1 MTRGNPA
8 DTYAPEAI
16 GDGDEAALLAGRY
29 RLIRRLGTG
38 GMARVDLAEDIR
50 LGREVAVKRMHSGRA
65 EDDARR
71 FAREARLGATLN
83 HPNLVTVFDAISEG
97 DTVLIVMEYV
107 DGTDLSAML
116 EAGRLDDD
124 EALRILDRLAAA
136 IDHAHEHDI
145 VHRDVKPSNVLIRDD
160 GEVKLVDMGI
170 ARALEDTAITGS
182 GTVLGSLPYIAPEAL
197 RGEDIGAEADVYSLA
212 LIAYE
217 ALTGKKARREGTVP
231 QVTHQA
237 VNEPPPDLRDVRPD
251 LPPAAAEVLGR
262 ALDPDPSKR
271 PVSASAFV
279 RDLRDALAKGQPAPV
294 PTAPIAEE
302 TPVPPAEEAPA
313 EPPPP
318 SRTFAPPPPI
328 ERERRRP
335 WALIAIGGLLAIGAI
350 VVFAVLALG
359 GGSGGSDSGK
369 QAGGAA
375 KHAAGGG
382 TGGSSGGAAAAT
394 ASPST
399 PDGAVQAFY
408 QRAAAG
414 DYSGAWELAD
424 SNFRAQLGG
433 LAAFEAQQSTL
444 ESIEFPS
451 IDVTSET
458 GSNATVSFSTVA
470 RHTSFVDHCNGSM
483 TLVAADDGWVIDAAE
498 NITCT

>member
-1 MTRGNPA
+1 MTRGSPV

-16 GDGDEAALLAGRY
+16 SDGDEAALLAGRY

-107 DGTDLSAML
+107 DGTDLSALL
-116 EAGRLDDD
+116 EAGRPLDDE
-124 EALRILDRLAAA
+124 EALRILESLAAA

-160 GEVKLVDMGI
+160 GVVKLVDMGI

-197 RGEDIGAEADVYSLA
+197 RGEEIGAEADVYSLA

-217 ALTGKKARREGTVP
+217 ALTGNKARREGTVP

-251 LPPAAAEVLGR
+251 LPPAASKVLVR
-262 ALDPDPSKR
+262 ALDPEPSKR
-271 PVSASAFV
+271 PA
-279 RDLRDALAKGQPAPV
+279 
-294 PTAPIAEE
+294 
-302 TPVPPAEEAPA
+302 
-313 EPPPP
+313 
-318 SRTFAPPPPI
+318 
-328 ERERRRP
+328 
-335 WALIAIGGLLAIGAI
+335 
-350 VVFAVLALG
+350 
-359 GGSGGSDSGK
+359 
-369 QAGGAA
+369 
-375 KHAAGGG
+375 
-382 TGGSSGGAAAAT
+382 
-394 ASPST
+394 
-399 PDGAVQAFY
+399 
-408 QRAAAG
+408 
-414 DYSGAWELAD
+414 
-424 SNFRAQLGG
+424 
-433 LAAFEAQQSTL
+433 
-444 ESIEFPS
+444 
-451 IDVTSET
+451 
-458 GSNATVSFSTVA
+458 
-470 RHTSFVDHCNGSM
+470 
-483 TLVAADDGWVIDAAE
+483 
-498 NITCT
+498 